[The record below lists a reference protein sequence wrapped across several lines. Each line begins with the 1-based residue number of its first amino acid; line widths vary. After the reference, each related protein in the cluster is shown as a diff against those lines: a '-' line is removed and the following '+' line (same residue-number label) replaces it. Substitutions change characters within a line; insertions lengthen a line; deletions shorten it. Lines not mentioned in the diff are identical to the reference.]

1 MDSILE
7 QHEEIA
13 LKFFAP
19 LGLRRLRLARR
30 VSRAFMWLCD
40 TLLERIARPA
50 IGGTEFD
57 GWTQSPPDVFNL
69 RSMKWTTIPL
79 SGPGTNFKEDG
90 SAMVGLQDGRL
101 VIGGGYSQ
109 PYHDG
114 GEDTSIHCNEEA
126 MSDVAVY
133 SPTNKTWLS
142 LPDLQK
148 GRAAFILLCCEG
160 GRLVALGGSDHYRCY
175 YPAGDDITENL
186 GALDLLTVEALEPG
200 ASSWS
205 MLPNAPF
212 PAGAA
217 GDLPGVGLVIVQHDH
232 DSTPGQKRAAWY
244 DWDERVWQ
252 ELPAL
257 PAECQY
263 IESGWVESGRFVVQ
277 GPAGPTPEQE
287 AQAAAAGPQF
297 ATEQARGS
305 IMCAPD
311 FFSHRFFALDANC
324 RTWEQTHQWDFPIE
338 DVGNSMCKLMV
349 FPVPGGCI
357 ALCRRNENYWP
368 ATSELWE
375 FETGRMFAFPWIGG
389 KGPRGIWWSGQRQ
402 VGGDK
407 GEWPYSTLL
416 PHCTAA
422 SY

>member
-1 MDSILE
+1 
-7 QHEEIA
+7 
-13 LKFFAP
+13 
-19 LGLRRLRLARR
+19 
-30 VSRAFMWLCD
+30 
-40 TLLERIARPA
+40 
-50 IGGTEFD
+50 
-57 GWTQSPPDVFNL
+57 
-69 RSMKWTTIPL
+69 MKWTTIPL

-101 VIGGGYSQ
+101 VIGGYSQ

-212 PAGAA
+212 SAGAA

-297 ATEQARGS
+297 ATEQARCS

-311 FFSHRFFALDANC
+311 FFSHRFFALDASQPPHLGADPPAGLSHRRRRQLDVQADGVSCAGRLHRTVPPERKLGPRLQSSGTSRPAECQWLRFRGSAAKVREAYGGRVSDKLGETKASGLTRPCC
-324 RTWEQTHQWDFPIE
+324 RTVQP
-338 DVGNSMCKLMV
+338 
-349 FPVPGGCI
+349 
-357 ALCRRNENYWP
+357 P
-368 ATSELWE
+368 ATS
-375 FETGRMFAFPWIGG
+375 
-389 KGPRGIWWSGQRQ
+389 
-402 VGGDK
+402 
-407 GEWPYSTLL
+407 
-416 PHCTAA
+416 TAA
-422 SY
+422 LVQPPATDSTGHAYKSSTSFWCDRGMLRVY